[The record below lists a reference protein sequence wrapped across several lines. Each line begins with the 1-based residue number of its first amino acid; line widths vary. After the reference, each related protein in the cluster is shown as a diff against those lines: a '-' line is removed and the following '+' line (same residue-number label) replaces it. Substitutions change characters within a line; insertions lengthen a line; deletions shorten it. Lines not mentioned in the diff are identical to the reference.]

1 MTTRTAPAIVRV
13 EGRELT
19 ITNPDK
25 VLFPAAGITKWQLVQ
40 HQLDCA
46 EVMLPLIADRPLTL
60 RRYPDGIDGE
70 GWFQKH
76 TPPGLPPW
84 VRRASI
90 PRGSA
95 GEAIEH
101 IVADGA
107 ATLVFLA
114 NLAAI
119 ELHVGLST
127 VEEPDRPRE
136 LIFDLDP
143 PPGAQPAA
151 VRRATRRVRAVL
163 DELDMPSRLKS
174 SGSAGFH
181 VHVPLDGA
189 ATQSLARN
197 VAKGV
202 AMITARRHP
211 GELTVEHRRA
221 HRGGR
226 VLIDWF
232 RNSPAQTAIAPYS
245 VRARPSAPVATPM
258 DWSEL
263 SRTQPQRWTISSL
276 PRRLAQVGD
285 VWSAPIGASDLL
297 ELAPMIAA
305 TLAEASST
313 IRRP

>member
-1 MTTRTAPAIVRV
+1 VITRAVVRV
-13 EGRELT
+13 DGRELT

-25 VLFPAAGITKWQLVQ
+25 VLFPATGITKWQLVE
-40 HQLDCA
+40 HQLACA

-76 TPPGLPPW
+76 APPGLPSW

-90 PRGSA
+90 PRGSD

-101 IVADGA
+101 VVVDGA
-107 ATLVFLA
+107 STLVYLA

-119 ELHVGLST
+119 ELHVGAAP
-127 VEEPDRPRE
+127 VDEPDHPRE

-143 PPGAQPAA
+143 PPGAEPAV

-163 DELDMPSRLKS
+163 DELQMPSRLKA

-181 VHVPLDGA
+181 VHVPLNGA
-189 ATQSLARN
+189 ATQALARD
-197 VAKGV
+197 VAKAV
-202 AMITARRHP
+202 ATITARRHP
-211 GELTVEHRRA
+211 GELTVEHRIAR
-221 HRGGR
+221 RGGR

-232 RNSPAQTAIAPYS
+232 RNSPGQTAIAPYS

-263 SRTQPQRWTISSL
+263 SRTGPQRWTLISL
-276 PRRLAQVGD
+276 PRRLSQVGD
-285 VWSAPIGASDLL
+285 AWSAPIKASDLH
-297 ELAPMIAA
+297 ELAPTIAA
-305 TLAEASST
+305 ALAEA
-313 IRRP
+313 